1 LKCDGSV
8 FGYCGWIDITVFP
21 SNEHC
26 RIVFKVQYRWQ
37 GSISITMIAQQY
49 SIVLEMVEME
59 GRNFG
64 IFEDSIRMIEIFEG
78 SKYDISVFAQHY
90 SIVLKVQ

>member
-1 LKCDGSV
+1 
-8 FGYCGWIDITVFP
+8 
-21 SNEHC
+21 
-26 RIVFKVQYRWQ
+26 
-37 GSISITMIAQQY
+37 MIAQQY

-64 IFEDSIRMIEIFEG
+64 IFEDSIRMIEILM
-78 SKYDISVFAQHY
+78 YDISVFAQHY

>member
-1 LKCDGSV
+1 
-8 FGYCGWIDITVFP
+8 
-21 SNEHC
+21 
-26 RIVFKVQYRWQ
+26 
-37 GSISITMIAQQY
+37 
-49 SIVLEMVEME
+49 ME

>member
-1 LKCDGSV
+1 MKCDGSV

-64 IFEDSIRMIEIFEG
+64 IFEDSIRMIEILM
-78 SKYDISVFAQHY
+78 YDISVFAQHY